1 MFTAGYEV
9 RSMNSKFD
17 QFDMNE
23 EILRASGEWY
33 KDKWNLQW
41 KILHRYFQQKFNIK
55 ECCGY

>member
-1 MFTAGYEV
+1 
-9 RSMNSKFD
+9 MNSKFD

-41 KILHRYFQQKFNIK
+41 KIYCTDIFNKNLI
-55 ECCGY
+55 